1 MDSPWPPDERRVAPM
16 AAANAGLV
24 VWATRAEARWRAEGA
39 RRRAASWAGAAE
51 AVESER
57 RVEAAG
63 EGTSERTLTR
73 ESIAWRRGGEGG
85 AGGGRRAGEGEAKRS
100 GVSSDRLWLGAPALI
115 TISLDYDCPIPSRE
129 IARSNS
135 RPPHLTPLLPPTT
148 TAAASY
154 QRHGQLYCTSLQ
166 PRPAPPHTSPPR
178 HSSAPRAA
186 LTPRSVT
193 TTRPLA
199 LAPPP

>member
-1 MDSPWPPDERRVAPM
+1 M

-39 RRRAASWAGAAE
+39 RRRAASWAGAVE

-85 AGGGRRAGEGEAKRS
+85 ARRRTASRQRRGEKVR
-100 GVSSDRLWLGAPALI
+100 RFK
-115 TISLDYDCPIPSRE
+115 
-129 IARSNS
+129 
-135 RPPHLTPLLPPTT
+135 
-148 TAAASY
+148 
-154 QRHGQLYCTSLQ
+154 
-166 PRPAPPHTSPPR
+166 
-178 HSSAPRAA
+178 
-186 LTPRSVT
+186 
-193 TTRPLA
+193 
-199 LAPPP
+199 